1 MSPTRHRTSFTKCA
15 LHDLQSHQRAH
26 RWRRIALCAADPR
39 DCRRASHRERGC
51 GQARLTIQDL
61 RRVPPAIC
69 GRSLRALGA
78 DHGRSKMK
86 AYFYPDLVK
95 AELLRQ
101 GCTARPSAHSRG
113 SAVDLTLL
121 CMKTGCECWHFTLTD
136 EPCPDAAFTF
146 PIRPR

>member
-1 MSPTRHRTSFTKCA
+1 MSPTRRRTSFRKCA
-15 LHDLQSHQRAH
+15 LHDLQFHQRAH
-26 RWRRIALCAADPR
+26 RRRRIALCAADPR
-39 DCRRASHRERGC
+39 DCRRASRRERGC
-51 GQARLTIQDL
+51 GQARLTIRDL
-61 RRVPPAIC
+61 RRVASAIC

-78 DHGRSKMK
+78 GHGRSKMK

-101 GCTARPSAHSRG
+101 GCIARPSAHSRG

-136 EPCPDAAFTF
+136 EPCPDAAFTV
-146 PIRPR
+146 PIHPR